1 MKGMVGAALGFFE
14 LGAIILAWTIVWSFL
29 LKGVTAR
36 HADQPAAQGFAAVYH
51 A

>member
-1 MKGMVGAALGFFE
+1 MGAVMGFVE
-14 LGAIILAWTIVWSFL
+14 LGIVILAWTIILNFL

-36 HADQPAAQGFAAVYH
+36 HADAPWAQGLAAIFH